1 AVSLFSAARDAS
13 LSTTRRPAPQHEL
26 YTFWGAQ
33 RDVLCAAAAR
43 AQVAHFRLTFCYLRG
58 RTGKHWCA
66 GEVRGGFVAARC
78 EPNSL
83 QFHILMRL
91 MSIVFTPREKISHE
105 LLRGGGVWL
114 THTTA
119 TNQAEKFFVPEL
131 LGGGGT
137 SRPPS
142 TRHAGRTL
150 PGGVPGPSD
159 SNWRTPCPKIRR
171 GVGRGSRG
179 FEHLRAGGGGLAA
192 GRGASLGEAARAAII
207 DLVI

>member
-150 PGGVPGPSD
+150 FG
-159 SNWRTPCPKIRR
+159 
-171 GVGRGSRG
+171 
-179 FEHLRAGGGGLAA
+179 
-192 GRGASLGEAARAAII
+192 GASDAAPAVLSTSAREAAVWQLGEGHPWERRRERQRRYGQG
-207 DLVI
+207 